1 MNCARVNCA
10 RAIVLVSLAL
20 MLARAAAPVAPQVKG
35 QEPAMNPGN
44 VYFYNNEFD
53 EAIGYFEQQVKAR
66 PNDPDEYNHLA
77 QSILYREMLRDGAL
91 ESQLVTGNNPFL
103 RRSKMEI
110 ASGDKQRFNECIN
123 QALKL
128 SETALD
134 RDPRDIAALYPL
146 GVAHALRA
154 NYLFLVEKAW
164 LDALR
169 EATVAR
175 RANEKILSIDP
186 NSVDA
191 RLLLGLDEYIV
202 AGLPFYMRAVG
213 SMGGFHGDKNGGIRD
228 LELVSAKGVRN
239 RFDAEI
245 LLAVLYRREHC
256 ANKAIPLLQDLTER
270 FPRNYL
276 FRFEQVQMF
285 SDAGNKDASLE
296 VLSDIEALRRSGA
309 AGYAALPEEKIRY
322 ARGNLLFWYN
332 DLDPALADLKQVT
345 QKADELDL
353 NTSVLAWLRLGQ
365 VYDLQG
371 NRGDAIGAYR
381 QAVKV
386 APKSQAA
393 AEAKSY
399 VSDPYRRKRTT
410 G

>member
-1 MNCARVNCA
+1 VA
-10 RAIVLVSLAL
+10 SFAL
-20 MLARAAAPVAPQVKG
+20 MLAQMALAASPGVQAP
-35 QEPAMNPGN
+35 EPAMNPGF
-44 VYFYNNEFD
+44 VHFYNNEFD
-53 EAIGYFEQQVKAR
+53 EAIAYYEEQVKAR
-66 PNDPDEYNHLA
+66 PDDPAEYNHLA

-103 RRSKMEI
+103 RRPKMEI
-110 ASGDKQRFNECIN
+110 TAAEKQRFDGCVN
-123 QALKL
+123 QSLKL
-128 SETALD
+128 SEAALEKN
-134 RDPRDIAALYPL
+134 PRDVAALYPL

-169 EATVAR
+169 EATAAR
-175 RANEKILSIDP
+175 RTNEKILSIDA

-202 AGLPFYMRAVG
+202 AGLPFYLRAVG
-213 SMGGFHGDKNGGIRD
+213 AMGGFHGDKDAGIRD
-228 LELVSAKGVRN
+228 LELVAKKGVRN
-239 RFDAEI
+239 RYDAEI
-245 LLAVLYRREHC
+245 LLAALYRRERC
-256 ANKAIPLLQDLTER
+256 SDKAIPLLRDLTQR

-285 SDAGNKDASLE
+285 SDTGNKEAALKGLAE
-296 VLSDIEALRRSGA
+296 VEELRRIGA
-309 AGYAALPEEKIRY
+309 PGYANLAEEKIRY
-322 ARGNLLFWYN
+322 LRGNLLFWYN
-332 DLDPALADLKQVT
+332 DLGLALVDLKQVT

-353 NTSVLAWLRLGQ
+353 NTAVLAWLRLGQ

-371 NRGDAIGAYR
+371 DHGDAIEAYR
-381 QAVKV
+381 RAAAT

-393 AEAKSY
+393 AEAKGYILS
-399 VSDPYRRKRTT
+399 PYRRKRTT